1 MGFNILL
8 YTYSKAF
15 GINPLEAQH
24 TPIKMMMEMLA
35 IHGEMEMHKGDMIER
50 AARGQLHG

>member
-1 MGFNILL
+1 MGFSILL

-24 TPIKMMMEMLA
+24 TPIKLMMEMLA
-35 IHGEMEMHKGDMIER
+35 IHGEMEMYKGDMIEQT
-50 AARGQLHG
+50 ARGKLHG